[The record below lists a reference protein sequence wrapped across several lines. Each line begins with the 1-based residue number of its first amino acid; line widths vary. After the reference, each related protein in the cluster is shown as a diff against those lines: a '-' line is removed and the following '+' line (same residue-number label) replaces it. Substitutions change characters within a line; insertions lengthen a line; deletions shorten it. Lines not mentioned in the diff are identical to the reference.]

1 MKRILRNVLI
11 GLASL
16 VLLAFL
22 AGTALYIQKEKTVK
36 EKYALLGDKAPMLNL
51 AGMEFRDL
59 NKNGRLDPYEDARNP
74 VETRVEDLLSQ
85 MTLEEKAG
93 LMFITMIGMN
103 QDGGHL
109 DLPPLEFDPMNWLFY
124 NILDDNATLL
134 VDKKMNHFNIIN
146 SYPPN
151 VLARF
156 NNLIQEKAERSRLGI
171 PVTIATDPRHGSEN
185 NPGAA
190 IYTPSFSQWPSS
202 LGLAATRDTTLV
214 RKFGEI
220 AAEDYKATGIRL
232 ALHPMA
238 DLATEPRW
246 GRSNGTFGEDA
257 ELAAK
262 MTYAYVKG
270 FQGDTLSKESV
281 ICMTKHFSG
290 GGPQK
295 DGEDAHF
302 PYGAEQVYPG
312 DNFDYHVRPFT
323 EGAFPAHTGQIM
335 PYYGIPVDQTDENVA
350 FGFNKQI
357 ITTLLRDSLNFKGV
371 ICTDWNII
379 NNTGLDEARAW
390 GVEHLSPKERV
401 LKVLEAGCDQ
411 FGGESSPEQILALVN
426 EGKLSEERIDE
437 SVRRLLRDKF
447 TLGLFEDPYVD
458 AEKALSITTTEEKQR
473 LAEEAQAKSTVLLK
487 NNLILPLPKKTRVYL
502 DGFSN
507 PEVFDGLGTVVD
519 KVEDADVVLVRKRTP
534 YDPRNQY
541 LLEQFFHQGRLYYT
555 QEEIAPVKAYAW
567 EKVVVSIVNLERAA
581 ILSPLEQQSSAMLAE
596 FGASEKVI
604 AEMLFGIKEPTGKL
618 PFELPRSQ
626 EAVEK
631 QLEDVPYDSEDPLYP
646 FSFGLHYPENKTW
659 F

>member
-1 MKRILRNVLI
+1 MKRVFRYLLI
-11 GLASL
+11 GLTSL
-16 VLLAFL
+16 GLLAFL
-22 AGTALYIQKEKTVK
+22 VGTILYVKKKKTVK

-51 AGMEFRDL
+51 GGMEFRDL

-85 MTLEEKAG
+85 MKLEEKAG
-93 LMFITMIGMN
+93 VMFITMIGMN

-146 SYPPN
+146 SYPPD

-190 IYTPSFSQWPSS
+190 IYTPSFSQWPSA

-220 AAEDYKATGIRL
+220 VAEDYKATGIRL

-270 FQGDTLSKESV
+270 FQGDTLSNESV

-323 EGAFPAHTGQIM
+323 EGALPAHTGQIM

-411 FGGESSPEQILALVN
+411 FGGESSPQQIITLVN
-426 EGKLSEERIDE
+426 EGKLSEKRIDE

-458 AEKALSITTTEEKQR
+458 ADKALNITTTKEKQR

-487 NNLILPLPKKTRVYL
+487 NNLVLPLPKETRIYL
-502 DGFSN
+502 DGFSK
-507 PEVFDGLGTVVD
+507 PAAFDGLGKIVD
-519 KVEDADVVLVRKRTP
+519 KTEDADVILVRKRTP
-534 YDPRNQY
+534 FDPRNQY
-541 LLEQFFHQGRLYYT
+541 LLEQFFHQGRLYFS
-555 QEEIAPVKAYAW
+555 QEEIDPVKAFAQK
-567 EKVVVSIVNLERAA
+567 KVVVSIVNLERAA
-581 ILSPLEQQSSAMLAE
+581 ILSPLEQLSSAMLAE

-604 AEMLFGIKEPTGKL
+604 AEILFGIREPMGKL

-631 QLEDVPYDSEDPLYP
+631 QLEDLPYDSKDPLYP
-646 FSFGLHYPENKTW
+646 FGHGLNYPEN
-659 F
+659 

>member
-1 MKRILRNVLI
+1 MKKVLRITLI
-11 GLASL
+11 GFTSL
-16 VLLAFL
+16 IFL
-22 AGTALYIQKEKTVK
+22 ALVTGAILYVSKKNALI
-36 EKYALLGDKAPMLNL
+36 EKYASLGDRAPKIIE
-51 AGMEFRDL
+51 GRYEFRDL

-74 VETRVEDLLSQ
+74 VEIRVEDLLSQ

-146 SYPPN
+146 SYPPD

-220 AAEDYKATGIRL
+220 AAEDYRATGIRL

-262 MTYAYVKG
+262 MTYAYIKG

-323 EGAFPAHTGQIM
+323 EGAFPANTGQIM

-379 NNTGLDEARAW
+379 NNTGIDEARAW

-411 FGGESSPEQILALVN
+411 FGGESSPHQIIDLVN
-426 EGKLSEERIDE
+426 EGSLSEERIDE

-458 AEKALSITTTEEKQR
+458 EDKALGVTTTEVKQQ
-473 LAEEAQAKSTVLLK
+473 LAEEAQVKSTVVLK
-487 NNLILPLPKKTRVYL
+487 NQMILPLSKTTRIYL

-507 PEVFDGLGTVVD
+507 PTVFDGLGIVVD
-519 KVEDADVVLVRKRTP
+519 KVEKADVVLVRKRTP
-534 YDPRNQY
+534 FDPRNQY
-541 LLEQFFHQGRLYYT
+541 LLEQFFHQGRLYFT
-555 QEEIAPVKAYAW
+555 EEEIKPVKAYAQK
-567 EKVVVSIVNLERAA
+567 KVVVSIINLERAA

-604 AEMLFGIKEPTGKL
+604 AEMLFGKREPMGKL

-631 QLEDVPYDSEDPLYP
+631 QLEDVPYDSENPLYP
-646 FSFGLHYPENKTW
+646 FGHGLRYPEK
-659 F
+659 